1 MSEQGTPG
9 DQPPSS
15 PTWGPYPGDK
25 MAPGPTPQAPEIPM
39 SKTWPWMA
47 GGTVALVYIG
57 PVILAILVVVGI
69 IGLIAHWW

>member
-1 MSEQGTPG
+1 
-9 DQPPSS
+9 
-15 PTWGPYPGDK
+15 
-25 MAPGPTPQAPEIPM
+25 M

-47 GGTVALVYIG
+47 GGTVALVYAG